1 MTQDLGPDEAP
12 SPLNAPSALRPLGHD
27 EVRVFVGDAAALAA
41 DSARGAQALGWMTPG
56 ERARF
61 DRFRHDQDRW
71 MFALGRAM
79 ARTLVGQALGIAPD
93 AWRWRE
99 GPHGRPEIDAPGTDL
114 HFNLSHSAG
123 LVVCALARGR
133 DVGVDI
139 EHLDR
144 RPPDRA
150 IVTRYCSPEEAADV
164 DAEGD
169 AWPARFLRYWTLK
182 EAYLKALG
190 LGIAVHLSDISF
202 SVDAAGHIR
211 VTFER
216 SLAGTDD
223 RWAFCLMEPSPTHLM
238 AVAGAMTVG
247 RRPTFTVQAF
257 S

>member
-1 MTQDLGPDEAP
+1 MTQDPGLHHAPGP
-12 SPLNAPSALRPLGHD
+12 LSALGALSAD
-27 EVRVFVGDAAALAA
+27 EVRAFVGDAVAFAA
-41 DSARGAQALGWMTPG
+41 DSARVAQVLGWMTAD

-79 ARTLVGQALGIAPD
+79 ARTLVGQALGMAPD

-114 HFNLSHSAG
+114 RFNLSHSAG

-144 RPPDRA
+144 RAPDRA
-150 IVTRYCSPEEAADV
+150 IVPRYCSSLEAADI
-164 DAEGD
+164 AAQAD

-190 LGIAVHLSDISF
+190 LGISVHLSDISF
-202 SVDAAGHIR
+202 SVDASGHIR

-223 RWAFCLMEPSPTHLM
+223 RWAFYLMDPSPAHLM
-238 AVAGAMTVG
+238 AIAAATTAG
-247 RRPTFTVQAF
+247 RRPRFTVRAF
-257 S
+257 P